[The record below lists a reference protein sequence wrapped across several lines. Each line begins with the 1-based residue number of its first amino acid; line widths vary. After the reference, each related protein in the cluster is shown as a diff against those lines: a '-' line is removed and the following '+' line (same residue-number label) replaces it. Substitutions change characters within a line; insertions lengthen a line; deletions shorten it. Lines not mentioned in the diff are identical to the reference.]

1 MAVPEQTPFI
11 EYTANGTTTVYPLT
25 FDCDKSE
32 YLIVSL
38 DGEEA
43 PVGSWTLTGGSI
55 TFNSAPANGV
65 LITIERNTPFRRT
78 TEYQSYNNSFRP
90 SPVNKDFDLIWWKLQ
105 ELGYRDQVIWL
116 ALVKEIAD
124 RIAGDDNLQ
133 NQINTIDEWLANLQQ
148 NVNENTND
156 IAQLVT
162 DLSKEIADRIA
173 NDEALK
179 EMFLAMMDEAINEGT
194 INALAVTHVDSLEA
208 LEGVTNVWDGRTI
221 YIKDLGNYRYDALT
235 ASWVKAYQDSD
246 NVMDGSET
254 QKQINNKTIQYVDSI
269 SELRLLNPRKDGQ
282 EVFLVQHTSEGR
294 GAGWFVWDA
303 FDTQIDNNGTIVK
316 RDGVV
321 VGSWKRRFTTLKTDD
336 FGLHEATGDT
346 TAILQL
352 IDSLADTIVVN
363 NGEYLISDFKPSKK
377 YIFEDNAWFKT
388 NTTATSNGVIAQTG
402 LKMIRP
408 KIKHNVSVAPTD
420 GDYGNAIRIGTYRQ
434 ANDLTVSV
442 HDVVIDASEIQLIN
456 TTNVGQGIEILGN
469 AYDVTIS
476 RPIIKGKGFGIIC
489 HWGGD
494 VGEDGHSSTVT
505 YSYHPHD
512 IKIIDPEF
520 YSTATDATGR
530 MQTGLILS
538 ACYDVEV
545 TNIKS
550 DGVATTLYNF
560 VGDVYNQVAVD
571 RDKDK
576 VCTNVKIDG
585 VNIDNFVD
593 GSTPVQAIGYSA
605 TVRTAQG
612 MTIAID
618 DDQYMQMSMKGIVIT
633 SRNAA
638 NTSDLILVSGVKNVD
653 FEAEIVGVEHDGRF
667 ARIQANQD
675 CSIKITGSSKRGFI
689 NRGNH
694 NTDITVNSVYKTKSR
709 VPSERGMEIQS
720 YEFVTSSFNAPQ
732 GSTSLSFSVA
742 TTTLL
747 YKGSLVLKNNIPVGQ
762 VTKTAYFESGV
773 VNTVQIDGLSEAI
786 TTSDAVK
793 ILRAN
798 DGCVVT
804 GVIANY
810 YNNVY
815 GTNPVGTIIQSK
827 LYGGYNGN
835 IMFDGAYLINVDIT
849 DCKLEKVGLEN
860 SSMSCVDITVDSA
873 TVRGLRINDNKFD
886 QNLTNPKANQR
897 IYIDTKNHS
906 GVTIS
911 RNIASP
917 CLSSIPVNIKPST
930 APGYKQQAQ
939 IFANSFGDVNTTV
952 ATAYSGFY
960 VGNTY
965 TGFVRTN
972 YPSSGVWNVGD
983 RLLKENAVIGQTQGW
998 ICTTGGAS
1006 PSWTPLANI

>member
-1 MAVPEQTPFI
+1 MTVQVSDRLSQLYVGNGINTRFDFTFRAFEQEDETGIGVRVKVGNDFEFI
-11 EYTANGTTTVYPLT
+11 DE
-25 FDCDKSE
+25 SE
-32 YLIVSL
+32 YAVTLNPDNLGGYVTFVEPPSAVTFFYIAGKTPVDQLL
-38 DGEEA
+38 D
-43 PVGSWTLTGGSI
+43 I
-55 TFNSAPANGV
+55 TNYDNFYPDA
-65 LITIERNTPFRRT
+65 IERALDKLTA
-78 TEYQSYNNSFRP
+78 
-90 SPVNKDFDLIWWKLQ
+90 ILQ
-105 ELGYRDQVIWL
+105 EWKHLVDFETQARILADIDYDQL
-116 ALVKEIAD
+116 AIQREAD
-124 RIAGDDNLQ
+124 L
-133 NQINTIDEWLANLQQ
+133 
-148 NVNENTND
+148 
-156 IAQLVT
+156 
-162 DLSKEIADRIA
+162 
-173 NDEALK
+173 
-179 EMFLAMMDEAINEGT
+179 
-194 INALAVTHVDSLEA
+194 
-208 LEGVTNVWDGRTI
+208 
-221 YIKDLGNYRYDALT
+221 
-235 ASWVKAYQDSD
+235 KAYI
-246 NVMDGSET
+246 DGIASSIIGQPVVGLPAQFVIDGTEN

-303 FDTQIDNNGTIVK
+303 FDTQTDNNGTVVK
-316 RDGVV
+316 RDGIV
-321 VGSWKRRFTTLKTDD
+321 VGSWKRRFISLKTDD

-476 RPIIKGKGFGIIC
+476 RPIIKGKGLGIIC

-860 SSMSCVDITVDSA
+860 SSMSCVDIT
-873 TVRGLRINDNKFD
+873 
-886 QNLTNPKANQR
+886 
-897 IYIDTKNHS
+897 
-906 GVTIS
+906 
-911 RNIASP
+911 
-917 CLSSIPVNIKPST
+917 
-930 APGYKQQAQ
+930 
-939 IFANSFGDVNTTV
+939 
-952 ATAYSGFY
+952 
-960 VGNTY
+960 
-965 TGFVRTN
+965 
-972 YPSSGVWNVGD
+972 
-983 RLLKENAVIGQTQGW
+983 
-998 ICTTGGAS
+998 
-1006 PSWTPLANI
+1006 